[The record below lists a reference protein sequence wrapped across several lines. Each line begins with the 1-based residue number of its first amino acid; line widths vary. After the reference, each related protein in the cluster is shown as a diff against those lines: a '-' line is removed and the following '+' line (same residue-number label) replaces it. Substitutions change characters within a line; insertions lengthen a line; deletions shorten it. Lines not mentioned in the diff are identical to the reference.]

1 MKILKFLNQWI
12 GRLFTKHRDNLENVF
27 ERAVMIT
34 EVVKHIV
41 GTPLMDAATA
51 LTPFVHD
58 EKAVATL
65 RTALPYV
72 TDLLGITEKAMHAA
86 KDQDVTE
93 ILLQEVSKVLDERGA
108 QFKKLFYRE
117 LAAALAHTM
126 SDGKISAWELFTLTQ
141 LIYKEI
147 KDQKANKHIEGNEE

>member
-12 GRLFTKHRDNLENVF
+12 GRLFTKHKDNLENVF

-41 GTPLMDAATA
+41 NTPLMDAATA
-51 LTPFVHD
+51 LTPFKHD
-58 EKAVATL
+58 EKALATL

-72 TDLLGITEKAMHAA
+72 SDLLGITLGAVTAP
-86 KDQDVTE
+86 KDQDITE
-93 ILLQEVSKVLDERGA
+93 LLLQQISEVLDERGA

-117 LAAALAHTM
+117 LAAALAHDM

-141 LIYKEI
+141 LIYNEI
-147 KDQKANKHIEGNEE
+147 KSSRKTQTVTE